1 MKWYDIRDDRRRW
14 RAINI
19 IIGSRGV
26 GKTYSTI
33 DYMMS
38 LDTPFIYLRNKATQI
53 DTCCSAFGNP
63 FKKWSKNTGR
73 EVTIKATK
81 DCGMI
86 YERIADDDL
95 QLRGYAL
102 PLSIFENMRGV
113 DLSDVTHVIFDEFI
127 ERDRLKFDQFSGFM
141 NFYETVNRNRELE
154 GEPPLQ
160 VFMLSNAQK
169 LDSPIL
175 AGLDLVTQIENMVRT
190 GQRNFTSGNVWLSMP
205 ASAVSQAKKGT
216 ALYQIAQGTK
226 YYDEAIENKFAN
238 DSFYGIRR
246 QPLIEYIGFA
256 CIDGIYLYRHKSNNK
271 YYACNTP
278 CDNVPIYDSKV
289 NTMLLYRSL
298 YFTIG
303 AAYSSGNLFFSDFM
317 VKSRLMSIIK

>member
-1 MKWYDIRDDRRRW
+1 MKWYDIRDNRNRW

-26 GKTYSTI
+26 GKTYSAI
-33 DYMMS
+33 DFMMS

-53 DTCCSAFGNP
+53 ETCCTAFGNP
-63 FKKWSKNTGR
+63 FKKWCSNTGR
-73 EVTIKATK
+73 DVFIKSTK

-86 YERIADDDL
+86 FERINDEET
-95 QLRGYAL
+95 QLKGYAL

-113 DLSDVTHVIFDEFI
+113 DLSDVTHVLFDEFI
-127 ERDRLKFDQFSGFM
+127 ERDKLKFDQFTGFM

-154 GEPPLQ
+154 NEPPLQ

-175 AGLDLVTQIENMVRT
+175 AGLDLVSVIEGMVKSDQQNYST
-190 GQRNFTSGNVWLSMP
+190 GNIWLSLP
-205 ASAVSQAKKGT
+205 KSAVSEAKKGT

-226 YYDEAIENKFAN
+226 YYSEAIENKFAN
-238 DSFYGIRR
+238 DSFYGVKK
-246 QPLIEYIGFA
+246 QPIIEYTGFA
-256 CIDGIYLYRHKSNNK
+256 CIDGIYLYKHKSSAK

-278 CDNVPIYDSKV
+278 CDNVPIYDSKI
-289 NTMLLYRSL
+289 NTVLLYRAL
-298 YFTIG
+298 YITIA
-303 AAYSSGNLFFSDFM
+303 AAYASGNLFFSDFM
-317 VKSRLMSIIK
+317 VKSRLMDIIK